1 VTVVSADAPGKL
13 FLTGEYAVLDG
24 APAVVAA
31 VDRRVAVQCRTTPD
45 GDGLVVESLAEGRRW
60 TANVGERT
68 PLPDGDAGAVLA
80 ALRVVRARGSA
91 AGHIAAVVDSRAF
104 LLGGRKLGL
113 GRSAATVVAAVAAL
127 GAAEVF
133 ALARQAHAALQD
145 GRGSGADVAAS
156 FHGGLVEVRRRG
168 EDIAVSARTLPA
180 GVHLVVGYTGEAAPT
195 GPMLRRF
202 EVARAPRALHD
213 LHAAAER
220 AADAVARADAKALLQ
235 AVDASGEL
243 LAALGR
249 EAGIPIVTPALARL
263 VALARRAGAAAKP
276 SGAGGGDCG
285 IALAR
290 SPAEAAAVRAAW
302 AGEGLVP
309 LALSIAA
316 EGVRQ
321 VPAGDAM
328 DEAARG

>member
-1 VTVVSADAPGKL
+1 VTVLSADAPGKL

-31 VDRRVAVQCRTTPD
+31 VDRRVAVRSQVTP
-45 GDGLVVESLAEGRRW
+45 GTDGLMVDSLAEGVRY
-60 TANVGERT
+60 TTNVADGSS
-68 PLPDGDAGAVLA
+68 LPDGDAGAVLA
-80 ALRVVRARGSA
+80 ALRVVRARGLG
-91 AGHIAAVVDSRAF
+91 AGRIEAVVDSRAF

-127 GAAEVF
+127 GGVDVF
-133 ALARQAHAALQD
+133 ALARQAHADFQD

-156 FHGGLVEVRRRG
+156 FHGGLVLVQRRG
-168 EDIAVSARTLPA
+168 GDLAVSARTLPA
-180 GVHLVVGYTGEAAPT
+180 GLHLVVGYTGDAAPT

-202 EVARAPRALHD
+202 EAARAPRALRD

-220 AADAVARADAKALLQ
+220 AADAVARADAGALLA
-235 AVDASGEL
+235 AVDASGDL
-243 LAALGR
+243 LATLGR
-249 EAGIPIVTPALARL
+249 EAEMPVVTPALARL

-290 SPAEAAAVRAAW
+290 SPEEAAAVRAAW
-302 AGEGLVP
+302 AADGLVP
-309 LALSIAA
+309 LALSIAD
-316 EGVRQ
+316 EGVRH
-321 VPAGDAM
+321 VHTGEAM